1 MKINLFFIITFFIS
15 SITFSQIKVDTEYIE
30 DGIYKFSALGKYN
43 DIKAR
48 NAISNTIEEFGA
60 NNNLI
65 QDFIRQKSTNTE
77 PGTFAPQYRYD
88 VFIKFY
94 RNKDSILFLS
104 PEEYAN
110 YNAKIIETLKQYKK
124 LKDDKVFEDSK
135 YLELVEKLIDSL
147 VVF

>member
-15 SITFSQIKVDTEYIE
+15 SITFSQIKVDTEYIK
-30 DGIYKFSALGKYN
+30 DGLYKFSAIGYYK
-43 DIKAR
+43 DSKPK
-48 NAISNTIEEFGA
+48 NAISNTISEFEA

-65 QDFIRQKSTNTE
+65 QDFIRQKSTNIE
-77 PGTFAPQYRYD
+77 PGTFLPQYRYD

-94 RNKDSILFLS
+94 RSKDSILFLS

-110 YNAKIIETLKQYKK
+110 KNNKIIETLKQYKK